1 LLEMKPV
8 RNGDTA
14 MTSAIAGRRA
24 SSTVVVPI
32 DKRVPDRRFRLI
44 ILERSTAAGSQA
56 SEGLEGRSTFQRG
69 RQKRKNNADAEV
81 LLHSFAFSDTVEIKA
96 TWSFSSCITLIR
108 PACRAAGP
116 GESRID
122 VARDLATEAPKLA
135 IGIGRPTVPMRTRIV

>member
-1 LLEMKPV
+1 MKPV

-32 DKRVPDRRFRLI
+32 DKRVPDRRFRI

-81 LLHSFAFSDTVEIKA
+81 LLHSFAFSDSVEIKA
-96 TWSFSSCITLIR
+96 TWGFSSCISLIR

-122 VARDLATEAPKLA
+122 VASDLATEAPK
-135 IGIGRPTVPMRTRIV
+135 